1 MIGGG
6 PVGPGGGPRKDTEV
20 GFSMEA
26 MHLNMRQLMTLR
38 TITFIAGGIICGIL
52 GLTGWLGAVFYIV
65 LSVIAAVSVMLVT
78 GFNPNSYFMV
88 SNVGLLMIDLVNFNH
103 ILSFI
108 LFWVLS
114 YALVYIY

>member
-6 PVGPGGGPRKDTEV
+6 PGGPPGQRKDEV

-26 MHLNMRQLMTLR
+26 MNINMRQLMSMR

-52 GLTGWLGAVFYIV
+52 GLTGLLGAVFYIV
-65 LSVIAAVSVMLVT
+65 LNMIAAVSVMLVT